1 MEPDNPNSRVQ
12 RLWGFRSTP
21 LVVALPT
28 AEVSLTPQQE
38 QVNYFF
44 VDLGKEVMRMKQLA
58 YWKGS
63 EATAEAVREE
73 IARRFGDEEAENYDP
88 TENCF
93 TFNTW
98 KAKGFHVKKGEKA
111 IRSMTLV
118 EAKDPN
124 AKEGEETQVKRY
136 PKTVH
141 LFYIKQVEK

>member
-1 MEPDNPNSRVQ
+1 
-12 RLWGFRSTP
+12 
-21 LVVALPT
+21 LVADLPT

-73 IARRFGDEEAENYDP
+73 IAQRFGDEEAENYDP
-88 TENCF
+88 TKNCF

-118 EAKDPN
+118 ETRDPN
-124 AKEGEETQVKRY
+124 AKEGDEKEVRRY
-136 PKTVH
+136 PKTAY